1 VSRPYS
7 SETFYELVAKL
18 NDVYEINLDNSL
30 IGIQNKFPDV
40 TAEEELKPTK
50 LLISPRIA
58 AN

>member
-7 SETFYELVAKL
+7 SEAFYELVAKL
-18 NDVYEINLDNSL
+18 NEINLDNSL

-40 TAEEELKPTK
+40 TAEEELKATK